1 MKIGLR
7 ITGFF
12 IILLAIIGLIAT
24 TLLSI
29 SGGAEDYI
37 NVNKFLSNQNEDLNG
52 LMKISGF
59 IITTIFIQL
68 MIFTV
73 SAIKTFIYLKF
84 NRHSITTTILQNG
97 LLIIS
102 VYYNYNFFG
111 NDGIIK
117 LLLCALL
124 DISVIKLVS
133 LGIDLITLNYSYAN
147 QVNENIGFLKMIIYN
162 LSAKYKMNALR
173 KFNYNKAQI
182 NALME
187 KNTEEIKS
195 EKVEAVKPKESMLLL
210 EKNTEDKTED
220 KNMEKEELI
229 NVIYDNLKD
238 NNICPSV
245 SFLKENS
252 SLNDSKINTF
262 KKELRN
268 AGVLTT
274 ENRKTI
280 VNVDKE
286 TALKEVYANVQ

>member
-7 ITGFF
+7 ITGFL

-84 NRHSITTTILQNG
+84 NRHSFTTTMLQNG

-124 DISVIKLVS
+124 DISVMKLVS
-133 LGIDLITLNYSYAN
+133 LGIDLITLNYSHVN
-147 QVNENIGFLKMIIYN
+147 QNENIGFLKMIIYN
-162 LSAKYKMNALR
+162 LTAKYKMNALR

-182 NALME
+182 NSLME
-187 KNTEEIKS
+187 KDSEEIKS
-195 EKVEAVKPKESMLLL
+195 EKVEAVKPQESILLL
-210 EKNTEDKTED
+210 EKNTEDKTD
-220 KNMEKEELI
+220 NKNIEKEELI

-238 NNICPSV
+238 DNICPSV

-252 SLNDSKINTF
+252 NLNDSKINAL

-286 TALKEVYANVQ
+286 TALKEVYVNVQ

>member
-1 MKIGLR
+1 MKNFGLR
-7 ITGFF
+7 ITGLF

-29 SGGAEDYI
+29 SGGANDYI
-37 NVNKFLSNQNEDLNG
+37 NVNQFLAGNVDDYNG
-52 LMKISGF
+52 LLKISGF

-73 SAIKTFIYLKF
+73 SAIRTFVYLKF
-84 NRHSITTTILQNG
+84 NRHSLTTGILQNG

-102 VYYNYNFFG
+102 IYYNYNFFG

-124 DISVIKLVS
+124 DIAVIRFVS

-147 QVNENIGFLKMIIYN
+147 ELSENIGVLKMIWYN
-162 LSAKYKMNALR
+162 LTAKFKMNALR

-182 NALME
+182 NSLME
-187 KNTEEIKS
+187 KDREENEIRN
-195 EKVEAVKPKESMLLL
+195 VEVIEDKNETLLL
-210 EKNTEDKTED
+210 EKNTEN
-220 KNMEKEELI
+220 KNLEKEELI

-238 NNICPSV
+238 DNICPSV

-252 SLNDSKINTF
+252 QLNDSKINSL
-262 KKELRN
+262 KKELRG
-268 AGVLTT
+268 AGILTT
-274 ENRKTI
+274 KDRKTL

-286 TALKEVYANVQ
+286 TALKEVYTNVQ